1 MSEAKSRRMGD
12 KQNFLRKFGQCSNEL
27 QQIFTQ
33 TRDRALVRCVGTD
46 WGYTNKPDFRF
57 SLNKTQ
63 NRNWETYAELLF
75 KQRGLFCN
83 LRIDGMNRETLRNSV
98 ETIQFHASLG
108 RLQRPGENLVSF
120 AISESQIDDAV
131 SLISQ
136 VFTHHLANN

>member
-98 ETIQFHASLG
+98 KTIQFHASLG